1 MIDRKQEEM
10 TRLSLLGLAPL
21 AIGAAVVWLPFPG
34 SFAFDLGWIAL
45 IYAGVSAGYRAG
57 MGAGSILAG
66 KSNEPFLPSLV
77 AAAVAWF
84 AIWPIGAFY
93 IHVHDI
99 IRYLLLIG
107 VFAYL
112 LMRDLRAVA
121 TGQFPA
127 WYGALRT
134 RITFWTCISLALMGV
149 RTLV

>member
-1 MIDRKQEEM
+1 MDRKQEEM
-10 TRLSLLGLAPL
+10 TRLSLFGLAPL
-21 AIGAAVVWLPFPG
+21 AVGAAVVWLPFPG

-45 IYAGVSAGYRAG
+45 IFAGVSAGYRAG
-57 MGAGSILAG
+57 IGAGAALAG
-66 KSNEPFLPSLV
+66 KSNEPFLPGLV

-99 IRYLLLIG
+99 FRYFLLIG

-112 LMRDLRAVA
+112 WMRDLRAVA
-121 TGQFPA
+121 AGQFPG
-127 WYGALRT
+127 WYGTLRT
-134 RITFWTCISLALMGV
+134 RVTFWTCLALALMGV

>member
-1 MIDRKQEEM
+1 MMDRKQEEM

-57 MGAGSILAG
+57 MGAGATLTGHSREA
-66 KSNEPFLPSLV
+66 FLPGLI

-112 LMRDLRAVA
+112 LLRDLRAVA
-121 TGQFPA
+121 AGEFPA
-127 WYGALRT
+127 WYGPLRM
-134 RITFWTCISLALMGV
+134 RVTFWTCLALALMGV